1 MKCQDLFTL
10 KSEKIIIVKKK
21 KKKNVAIEIASRKVK
36 YSN

>member
-21 KKKNVAIEIASRKVK
+21 KKNVAIEIASRKVK